1 MSIVIFTSTATNS
14 FQAHKMSSG
23 GAGKLLDVVVVG
35 GGLVGRALAAAM
47 AREARCKGMQAALVV
62 GKVPP
67 MPTATPSQRVV
78 ALSPASEAWIRRTGA
93 WKKMGVEQ
101 RPAFQ
106 SMRVADACKP
116 GAQVQLDA
124 KGCVIEV
131 DMITKALQ
139 EAAKDAQGGAKVD
152 WIWKDEVR
160 SVQLPKNG
168 GVENAG
174 DAMATVHLDSGERL
188 RARLVVA
195 ADGANSRV
203 REMCG
208 LTLRSYSHGQRAVC
222 CVVNAQGVHHST
234 WQRFLPSGP
243 IAVLPM
249 RDGYSCIV
257 WSIGEEEASNLEAST
272 DEEVLARVNEALHT
286 EKFYEPPSQFLRLL
300 GKQWRGKRPKEGGEV
315 HSKTNQGEKDDSIK
329 SNCESAGSGVNG
341 SPEEDSNFTHEN
353 EKRGAFPWATSLVSR
368 PKSFPLK
375 VGQSTRYTLPRLA
388 LAGDAAHVMHPLAGQ
403 GVNMGFGD
411 VELLLDLMVKA
422 GEGGEDIGGQRLL
435 QEYAHRRRAAN
446 IAMTATVEGLK
457 ALFAANGN
465 VMATARLF
473 GMSALDS
480 MPFLKEQMVRFASRS
495 AKW

>member
-1 MSIVIFTSTATNS
+1 MSLSIFTSTPTDS
-14 FQAHKMSSG
+14 FQVHKMSSG

-35 GGLVGRALAAAM
+35 GGLVGRALAASM

-67 MPTATPSQRVV
+67 LPTATPSQRVV
-78 ALSPASEAWIRRTGA
+78 ALSPASEAWLKRTGA
-93 WKKMGVEQ
+93 WKKMDVEQ

-131 DMITKALQ
+131 DAITKALH

-152 WIWKDEVR
+152 WLWRDEVR
-160 SVQLPKNG
+160 SVQLPNTDSL
-168 GVENAG
+168 ENAG
-174 DAMATVHLDSGERL
+174 DAMATVHLESGERL
-188 RARLVVA
+188 RTRLVVA
-195 ADGANSRV
+195 ADGANSKV
-203 REMCG
+203 REICG
-208 LTLRSYSHGQRAVC
+208 LTMRSYSHAQRAVC
-222 CVVNAQGVHHST
+222 CVVNAEGVHHST

-257 WSIGEEEASNLEAST
+257 WSIGEDEARSLEASS
-272 DEEVLARVNEALHT
+272 DEEVLARINEALHT
-286 EKFYEPPSQFLRLL
+286 EKFYDPPSQLSRLM
-300 GKQWRGKRPKEGGEV
+300 GKRCRGERAKEG
-315 HSKTNQGEKDDSIK
+315 SKFQSETTQGKKEESRKSDS
-329 SNCESAGSGVNG
+329 EAAGSGTVPT
-341 SPEEDSNFTHEN
+341 PEENSSFADEN
-353 EKRGAFPWATSLVSR
+353 EKRGAFPWATSIVSR

-375 VGQSTRYTLPRLA
+375 VGQSTRFTLPRLA
-388 LAGDAAHVMHPLAGQ
+388 LTGDAAHVMHPLAGQ
-403 GVNMGFGD
+403 GANMGFGD

-435 QEYAHRRRAAN
+435 QEYARRRRAAN
-446 IAMTATVEGLK
+446 LAMTATVEGLK

>member
-1 MSIVIFTSTATNS
+1 MSP
-14 FQAHKMSSG
+14 K
-23 GAGKLLDVVVVG
+23 GAGRLLDVVVVG

-47 AREARCKGMQAALVV
+47 ARDARCKGMNAALVV

-67 MPTATPSQRVV
+67 VPSQTPSQRVV
-78 ALSPASEAWIRRTGA
+78 ALSPASEAWMERTGA
-93 WKKMGVEQ
+93 WKKMGDGQ
-101 RPAFQ
+101 KAAFR

-124 KGCVIEV
+124 EGSVLEV
-131 DMITKALQ
+131 DAITKALH
-139 EAAKDAQGGAKVD
+139 EAAKEASGGAKVD
-152 WIWKDEVR
+152 WLWKDEVQN
-160 SVQLPKNG
+160 VQLPK
-168 GVENAG
+168 AG
-174 DAMATVHLDSGERL
+174 DLEGIGNAMATVQLQSGERL

-203 REMCG
+203 RENCG
-208 LTLRSYSHGQRAVC
+208 LAMRSYSHGQRAVC
-222 CVVNAQGVHHST
+222 CVVNADGVNHST

-249 RDGYSCIV
+249 RDGHSCIV
-257 WSIGEEEASNLEAST
+257 WSIGEEEARILEASS

-286 EKFYEPPSQFLRLL
+286 EKFFEPPSGLSRLF
-300 GKQWRGKRPKEGGEV
+300 GGHRRGSWATEDQSSHCQTRQK
-315 HSKTNQGEKDDSIK
+315 EKDSLKVSDNGRTGNDTSTAREKDS
-329 SNCESAGSGVNG
+329 SFVHANANHG
-341 SPEEDSNFTHEN
+341 P
-353 EKRGAFPWATSLVSR
+353 FPKVTSMVSR
-368 PKSFPLK
+368 PKSFTLK

-422 GEGGEDIGGQRLL
+422 AEGGEDIGGQRLL
-435 QEYAHRRRAAN
+435 QEYARRRRAAN
-446 IAMTATVEGLK
+446 LAMAATVEGLRL
-457 ALFAANGN
+457 LFAAEGN

-473 GMSALDS
+473 GMSTLDS
-480 MPFLKEQMVRFASRS
+480 MPFLKEQMIRFASGS